1 MSIDLDSFPLLNY
14 EKDREG
20 PESPQT
26 KNGNGSLL
34 IHSPLYLKEIKP
46 ALKPWAGRPGLSLL
60 FCSRH
65 EKDARKE
72 VCPARGGSVESLS
85 L

>member
-20 PESPQT
+20 PEPNQER
-26 KNGNGSLL
+26 KRKPFDSLPIL
-34 IHSPLYLKEIKP
+34 STIKKARPL
-46 ALKPWAGRPGLSLL
+46 ALGRPAGSFPVVL
-60 FCSRH
+60 FPPR
-65 EKDARKE
+65 ERRAEE

-85 L
+85 R